1 MNKKYQVTEALLSK
15 MFEYAGY
22 PAPNQNLRE
31 TKSEWY
37 NSYQMSNSSKL
48 QWINWGTNY
57 IHQELGVTKDRAKLE
72 MEMLAMT
79 FGLKTY

>member
-1 MNKKYQVTEALLSK
+1 MNKKYQVTETLLSK

-37 NSYQMSNSSKL
+37 GNYQMSNANKL
-48 QWINWGTNY
+48 QWMDWGANY
-57 IHQELGVTKDRAKLE
+57 IQQELGVTKDRAKLE
-72 MEMLAMT
+72 MYMLAMT

>member
-1 MNKKYQVTEALLSK
+1 MNKKYQVTETLLSK

-37 NSYQMSNSSKL
+37 GNYQMSNANKS
-48 QWINWGTNY
+48 QWMDWGANY
-57 IHQELGVTKDRAKLE
+57 IQQELGVTKDRAKLE
-72 MEMLAMT
+72 MYMLAMT

>member
-1 MNKKYQVTEALLSK
+1 MNKKQQVTETLLSK

-37 NSYQMSNSSKL
+37 NNYKISNS
-48 QWINWGTNY
+48 
-57 IHQELGVTKDRAKLE
+57 AKIQ
-72 MEMLAMT
+72 
-79 FGLKTY
+79 

>member
-37 NSYQMSNSSKL
+37 GNYQMSNANKL
-48 QWINWGTNY
+48 QWMDWGANY
-57 IHQELGVTKDRAKLE
+57 IQQELGVTKDRAKLE
-72 MEMLAMT
+72 MYMLAMT

>member
-1 MNKKYQVTEALLSK
+1 MNKKQEVTETLLSK

-22 PAPNQNLRE
+22 PAPNQNLRG

-37 NSYQMSNSSKL
+37 GNYQISNSAKL
-48 QWINWGTNY
+48 QWMDWGANY
-57 IHQELGVTKDRAKLE
+57 IQQELGVTKDRAKLE
-72 MEMLAMT
+72 MYMLAMT

>member
-1 MNKKYQVTEALLSK
+1 MNKKYQVTETLLSK
-15 MFEYAGY
+15 MFECAGY

-37 NSYQMSNSSKL
+37 GNYQMSNANKL
-48 QWINWGTNY
+48 QWMDWGANY
-57 IHQELGVTKDRAKLE
+57 IQQELGVTKDRAKLE
-72 MEMLAMT
+72 MYMLAMT

>member
-31 TKSEWY
+31 TKSEWCG
-37 NSYQMSNSSKL
+37 NYQMSNANKL
-48 QWINWGTNY
+48 QWMDWGANY
-57 IHQELGVTKDRAKLE
+57 IQQELGVTKDRAKLE
-72 MEMLAMT
+72 MYMLAMT

>member
-1 MNKKYQVTEALLSK
+1 

-37 NSYQMSNSSKL
+37 GNYQMSNANKL
-48 QWINWGTNY
+48 QWMDWGANY
-57 IHQELGVTKDRAKLE
+57 IQQELGVTKDRAKLE
-72 MEMLAMT
+72 MYMLAMT